1 MTPPLARALTLAT
14 LALAALAG
22 RDAHACDAKALAKKV
37 ADASPAYVADAFR
50 ELAACSPDEARKAA
64 AAALPRFIDAAG
76 TPEALLAA
84 IDLGAYEPVRAWIK
98 AQTGSARGGAVTKLG
113 AACPAH
119 PAVIAF
125 LADTQKA
132 EGDKFWQD
140 RWFKALADCD
150 APEARATLEAGLD
163 HPNFGRGGR
172 DRNVFQ
178 SLLEIYVKR
187 AGAAALPR
195 VQPWLAAPKDEEEA
209 VIIVNAIG
217 ALVQGAD
224 KAEAVRF
231 LESAAATLPPRA
243 VERIRGLM
251 EAAGDEGAASRVL
264 PFRWRD
270 RFDGGYTFG
279 ASITEEIV
287 CKNEEKRAAF
297 YVGLVREGGA
307 TWPDAWQAE
316 LEPLLRGAWSPDV
329 GAKCKGTSTF
339 TFAATP
345 EPLAPGEGPAWIE
358 AQKRAFARTHEGLK
372 TTVVDGEAVSR

>member
-1 MTPPLARALTLAT
+1 MTLSLPRALAVAA
-14 LALAALAG
+14 LALASLAG
-22 RDAHACDAKALAKKV
+22 RDAHACDAKVLAKKV

-50 ELAACSPDEARKAA
+50 ELAACSPDEAKKAA
-64 AAALPRFIDAAG
+64 AAAIPRFIDAAG
-76 TPEALLAA
+76 TPDALLTA
-84 IDLGAYEPVRAWIK
+84 IDLGAYEPVRAWVK
-98 AQTGSARGGAVTKLG
+98 AQTGSARGGAVSKLG

-119 PAVIAF
+119 PAVVGF
-125 LADTQKA
+125 LADTQKV

-140 RWFKALADCD
+140 RWFKALSECD

-163 HPNFGRGGR
+163 HPVFGRGGR

-187 AGAAALPR
+187 SGAAALER
-195 VQPWLAAPKDEEEA
+195 VKPWLAAPKDEEEA

-224 KAEAVRF
+224 KAAAVAF
-231 LESAAATLPPRA
+231 LEAAATTLPARA

-251 EAAGDEGAASRVL
+251 EAAGDEAAANRIL
-264 PFRWRD
+264 PHRWRD

-279 ASITEEIV
+279 AAITEEIV
-287 CKNEEKRAAF
+287 CKNEEHRAAL
-297 YVGLVREGGA
+297 YIGLVREGGA

-316 LEPLLRGAWSPDV
+316 LEPLLRGAWPPDV

-339 TFAATP
+339 TFTATP
-345 EPLAPGEGPAWIE
+345 EPLTLGEGPAWVE
-358 AQKRAFARTHEGLK
+358 AQKRAFLRTHEGLK
-372 TTVVDGEAVSR
+372 TTVVDGATVTR